1 MQTCVC
7 KCFVV
12 VVAVTDEVWCCFCFC
27 LHRQVADFK
36 KGIAALTKV
45 YESLSD
51 KYKTCL
57 ESIRASID
65 NAQYVLLHGYVTAGF

>member
-1 MQTCVC
+1 MCVC
-7 KCFVV
+7 QCFFV
-12 VVAVTDEVWCCFCFC
+12 VVAVTDNVWCCFC

-36 KGIAALTKV
+36 KGMAALTKV

-57 ESIRASID
+57 ESIRLSID
-65 NAQYVLLHGYVTAGF
+65 SAQYVLPNG

>member
-1 MQTCVC
+1 MCVC
-7 KCFVV
+7 QCFFV
-12 VVAVTDEVWCCFCFC
+12 VVAVTDNVWYCFCFC

-36 KGIAALTKV
+36 KGMAALTKV

-57 ESIRASID
+57 ESIRLSID
-65 NAQYVLLHGYVTAGF
+65 DAQYVLPNGSVTVGL